1 MAERDERIRVLEMIE
16 RGEISAVDGLRL
28 LEELSDEQAPDAAPI
43 SPQTPPG
50 EKNVLKEGAV
60 LSPVNHRRLQDA
72 GWQPE
77 SGPAAQDAAFVEAD
91 RAPRDTLGE
100 AEKWRRW
107 QKLPLWGGLGLTLL
121 TMGGLFAIFSSVGI
135 GLLFLCAWIPFLLGL
150 LLLGVG
156 WFTRDAPW
164 LHLRVQQKPGE
175 TPQRIAFSL
184 PLPVRP
190 LAWLVRNFG
199 HLIPALQE
207 TSVDEILLALSE
219 TTSPENPIYIQVD
232 EGEDGEKV
240 EIFIG

>member
-1 MAERDERIRVLEMIE
+1 M
-16 RGEISAVDGLRL
+16 GDGA
-28 LEELSDEQAPDAAPI
+28 SPEQAPDAAAI
-43 SPQTPPG
+43 SLQTTSG
-50 EKNVLKEGAV
+50 EKNVLKEG
-60 LSPVNHRRLQDA
+60 SGSQDA

-77 SGPAAQDAAFVEAD
+77 TRPAAQDAAFVEAD
-91 RAPRDTLGE
+91 RPRDTLGE

-121 TMGGLFAIFSSVGI
+121 TLGGMFAIFSSVGI

-156 WFTRDAPW
+156 WLTRDAPR

-199 HLIPALQE
+199 HLIPALQK